1 MAKKFKTKK
10 KHSKKFLKYLLI
22 IFVIYLSF
30 NISYK
35 LIYKNYLSKLTNEQ
49 VISHIIN
56 NTKNNKTSNKL
67 LNTYQNPDYIIKN
80 NFKLIPSSSSKT
92 QEVQKEIVPKKDLD
106 IYIYSTHETESYS
119 DEYLEVYNIKPT
131 VLTMNYILK
140 DYLLDYGL
148 NTYIEE
154 ESVTKTL
161 REHNWSYRYSYDAS
175 RLLIEDTIK
184 DNPSLKLII
193 DLHRDSSSKKATT
206 ITKDNISYAKV
217 LFIVGLEHSKYE
229 QNLSLATKLNNLVEE
244 EFPGLSRGISKKS
257 GEGVNGIYNQ
267 DLSSKCV
274 LIELGGQYNE
284 IEELNNTLKI
294 LAKVILKYIEG
305 A

>member
-80 NFKLIPSSSSKT
+80 NFKLIPSSSKT

>member
-80 NFKLIPSSSSKT
+80 NFKLIPSSSKT

-161 REHNWSYRYSYDAS
+161 REHSWSYRYSYDAS

-206 ITKDNISYAKV
+206 VTKDNISYAKV

>member
-80 NFKLIPSSSSKT
+80 NFKLIPSSSKT

-217 LFIVGLEHSKYE
+217 LFIVGLEHTKYE

>member
-80 NFKLIPSSSSKT
+80 NFKLIPSSSKT

-206 ITKDNISYAKV
+206 VTKDNISYAKV